1 MEFTEEFIQ
10 ETGLTAEQ
18 AEKVIGFANNH
29 ISELES
35 SWSAKANQNAE
46 KILEGAAKS
55 VQELTGIERA
65 KGQKIADY
73 FKVSGETFIKSQ
85 KSLIEQK
92 EAELN
97 DKIKKAGHNETLIQE
112 LEQAKQN
119 LNKLKEKEAIFS
131 EWEQNDYKGKYE
143 TASKELDSLR
153 LDVSFEKVKP
163 VFPESV
169 NKYEADYKWNQFKN
183 TVLEKNNIKLVDGV
197 PIAIDKENEYKT
209 AKLEDLVKKDAELS
223 SILSGQNK
231 GFGGKPKSVAIE
243 GIPFEV
249 PENATPK
256 QRTEAIKEY
265 LASQGISTTNPEYP
279 KKFAE
284 LNQKIL
290 LSPKTA
296 K

>member
-18 AEKVIGFANNH
+18 AEKVIGFANTH

-35 SWSAKANQNAE
+35 NWSAKANQNAE

-55 VQELTGIERA
+55 VHDLTGIERI

-73 FKVSGETFIKSQ
+73 FKVSGETFVKNQ

-97 DKIKKAGHNETLIQE
+97 EKIKKAGHNETLVQE
-112 LEQAKQN
+112 LEQAKLA
-119 LNKLKEKEAIFS
+119 LNKLKEKEAMFS
-131 EWEQNDYKGKYE
+131 DWEQNDYKGKYE
-143 TASKELDSLR
+143 NTSKELDSLR
-153 LDVSFEKVKP
+153 LEISFEKVKP
-163 VFPESV
+163 LFPETV
-169 NKYEADYKWNQFKN
+169 NKYEADFKWQNFKN
-183 TVLEKNNIKLVDGV
+183 SVLEKNSIKLVDGV
-197 PIAIDKENEYKT
+197 PIAVDKENEYKT
-209 AKLEDLVKKDAELS
+209 VKLEDLVKKDAELS
-223 SILSGQNK
+223 SLLSGQNK
-231 GFGGKPKSVAIE
+231 GFSGKPKSVVIE
-243 GIPFEV
+243 GVPFEV

-265 LASQGISTTNPEYP
+265 LASQGISVTHADYP

-290 LSPKTA
+290 SPKTA